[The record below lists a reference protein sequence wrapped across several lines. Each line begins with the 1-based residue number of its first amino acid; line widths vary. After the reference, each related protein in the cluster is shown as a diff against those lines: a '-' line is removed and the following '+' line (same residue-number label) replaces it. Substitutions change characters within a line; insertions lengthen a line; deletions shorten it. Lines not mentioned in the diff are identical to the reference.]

1 MTRKT
6 LFFLI
11 AVTVIVVAGA
21 GILVLPQSSEWTTDS
36 DEALSEFQAAMEA
49 SQKLYHQEARVHLE
63 RALEL
68 DPDFVVAKVTMADFC
83 RYDDEDLADQL
94 MAEACDADLE
104 RLTPRERFMVRR
116 AELLSDLKFDEAREQ
131 MDAYLEQ
138 FPDDPYVL
146 HIKALGAWQRGEL
159 DEAERLNKRLI
170 EISPNWVISYNQL
183 GYVTML
189 EGRFAEAEEYF
200 TSYRFIAPDQANPH
214 DSLAEL
220 FIVLGRYDEA
230 RDSLEKALIQKSD
243 FAAAFEHLAMVSALE
258 GDWDGAEQDIERGI
272 RAGGLSDEMAAR
284 SRCAINYW
292 RLAGDRKWAEI
303 LALAEGDCPPEKYS
317 DFGSTLHVHLA
328 ACRLGKWD
336 TALEIESK
344 VQDLI
349 DGIEEGDRTTFREL
363 LKPLLHGMTGTRLI
377 LQEDFEGGIKEL
389 KMADEQLTY
398 LNAGLGILKL
408 SNRLALAAALKKVGR
423 DAEAHALID
432 KVRAVNP
439 QIVLR
444 YEERGTVVDGL

>member
-6 LFFLI
+6 AFFLI

-36 DEALSEFQAAMEA
+36 DEALGEFQAAMEA
-49 SQKLYHQEARVHLE
+49 SQKLYHQEARAHLE
-63 RALEL
+63 KALEL

-83 RYDDEDLADQL
+83 RYDDEERADQL
-94 MAEACDADLE
+94 MTEACDADLE
-104 RLTPRERFMVRR
+104 RLTSRERFMVRR
-116 AELLSDLKFDEAREQ
+116 AELLSNLKFDEAQEQ

-146 HIKALGAWQRGEL
+146 HIKALGAWQRGEI
-159 DEAERLNKRLI
+159 DEAERLNKRII

-230 RDSLEKALIQKSD
+230 RDSLEQALIQKPD
-243 FAAAFEHLAMVSALE
+243 FGAAYEHLAMVSALE

-272 RAGGLSDEMAAR
+272 LAGGLSDEMANRA
-284 SRCAINYW
+284 RCALNYW

-303 LALAEGDCPPEKYS
+303 LDLAEGDCPPEKLS
-317 DFGSTLHVHLA
+317 DIGITIHVHLA
-328 ACRLGKWD
+328 ACRLGQWD
-336 TALEIESK
+336 TAMAIESK
-344 VQDLI
+344 ITELI
-349 DGIEEGDRTTFREL
+349 DEIEPGSRRTFREL
-363 LKPLLHGMTGTRLI
+363 LKPLLHGMIGTRLI
-377 LQEDFEGGIKEL
+377 LQEDLEGGIHEL
-389 KMADEQLTY
+389 KKADEQLTY
-398 LNAGLGILKL
+398 LNAGLGIIKL
-408 SNRLALAAALKKVGR
+408 TNRLALAAALRKVGR
-423 DAEAHALID
+423 DAEAHVLID

-439 QIVLR
+439 EIVYR
-444 YEERGTVVDGL
+444 YEERGTVTGGL